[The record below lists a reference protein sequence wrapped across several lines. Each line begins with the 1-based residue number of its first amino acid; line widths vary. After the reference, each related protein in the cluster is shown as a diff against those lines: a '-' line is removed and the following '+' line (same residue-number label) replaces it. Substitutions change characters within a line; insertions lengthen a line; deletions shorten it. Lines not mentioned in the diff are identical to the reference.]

1 MFSDPQFWVAVSFF
15 LFILAIFNPVRK
27 ILKSSLDSQIS
38 EIKKNIEET
47 ESLKNEAH
55 KTLTELETRKNEVQK
70 EIKELK
76 ISTENKISELK
87 QSYSKKLADQIERR
101 KVLAESKIEQFVRE
115 TNISIK
121 NFISNS
127 AIEATTRILNNNLSS
142 EKKSDLINESIKE
155 LNTVLKK

>member
-47 ESLKNEAH
+47 ENLKNEAH
-55 KTLTELETRKNEVQK
+55 KTLTELEIRKNEVQK

-87 QSYSKKLADQIERR
+87 ESYSKKLTDQIEKR

-115 TNISIK
+115 TNISVK

-127 AIEATTRILNNNLSS
+127 AIEATTSILNNNLSS
-142 EKKSDLINESIKE
+142 DKKSDLINDSIKE
-155 LNTVLKK
+155 LNSVLKK

>member
-47 ESLKNEAH
+47 ENLKNEAH

-87 QSYSKKLADQIERR
+87 ESYSKKLTDQIEKR

>member
-47 ESLKNEAH
+47 ENLKNEAH

-76 ISTENKISELK
+76 IRSRSILRLFPLSLRQNFSIRIARLFSISNLASMHNLFFISRRSSTTCEKS
-87 QSYSKKLADQIERR
+87 AG
-101 KVLAESKIEQFVRE
+101 VFVRLSL
-115 TNISIK
+115 NISQ
-121 NFISNS
+121 N
-127 AIEATTRILNNNLSS
+127 
-142 EKKSDLINESIKE
+142 
-155 LNTVLKK
+155 VLCIAW

>member
-47 ESLKNEAH
+47 ENLKNEAH

-87 QSYSKKLADQIERR
+87 ESYSKKLADQIEKR

-115 TNISIK
+115 TNISVK

-127 AIEATTRILNNNLSS
+127 AIEATTSILNNNLSS
-142 EKKSDLINESIKE
+142 EKKSDLINDSIKE
-155 LNTVLKK
+155 LNSVLKK

>member
-47 ESLKNEAH
+47 ENLKNEAH

-87 QSYSKKLADQIERR
+87 ESYSKKLADQIEKR

-115 TNISIK
+115 TNISVK

-142 EKKSDLINESIKE
+142 EKKSDLINDSIKE
-155 LNTVLKK
+155 LNSVLKK